1 MDEKR
6 LAAFEKM
13 LKSILS
19 QYDST
24 VEKMVKLK
32 ADDKEKTVT
41 YRQLFASKTHLLKV
55 SNCYGGMGFW
65 SKKIKSVFWRSEAGE

>member
-24 VEKMVKLK
+24 VEKMVELK

-41 YRQLFASKTHLLKV
+41 
-55 SNCYGGMGFW
+55 
-65 SKKIKSVFWRSEAGE
+65 